1 VRLLRGVGNLDR
13 QFDPFLL
20 SHDVELERFA
30 DTIGSEDLVRMRD
43 PARDATFDID
53 DHIAVLEFQ
62 ALIGRRPPCNTR
74 VLPAYP
80 EWTHVSDCRLRDLN
94 SRPTVYKT
102 AALPLS

>member
-1 VRLLRGVGNLDR
+1 
-13 QFDPFLL
+13 
-20 SHDVELERFA
+20 
-30 DTIGSEDLVRMRD
+30 MRD

-94 SRPTVYKT
+94 SRPTVYKARPERT
-102 AALPLS
+102 GRALPDLNRLIFLTGA